1 MISGLISKF
10 YNFQKI
16 NNNQF
21 LMGIGVQAIGL
32 YDVLLK
38 KKQFKDCR
46 SVLEMGS
53 QDIYE
58 PDQKLAKQLIK
69 KICNVHHDGVLK
81 AKSFYK
87 AIGFEEYAC
96 VDADGNNDSLLFDLN
111 LIIKDEYNFNKKF
124 DLVTNFGTSE
134 HLINQKNFFENVHN
148 LTNQNGYILHMLP
161 FEGYIN
167 HGYFNYQPA
176 FFYDMATAN
185 NYEIV
190 GFWYYSERFSLN
202 FFHYKGRHYIPLNY
216 DNKLIDFLDDLV
228 RKGKFFMTPKGNQS
242 SLAILYKKLNSDKFR
257 LPFDNQFLI
266 QSNLKGYSK
275 NTTEK
280 NISNKFSIDHKKQIE
295 EILGDSYWKNKLKKF
310 LFTKEYRKFFFRK
323 VFFEKGY
330 KKLLISR
337 IVRFFKLFI
346 K

>member
-46 SVLEMGS
+46 SVIEMGS

-81 AKSFYK
+81 AKSFYE

-134 HLINQKNFFENVHN
+134 HLINQK
-148 LTNQNGYILHMLP
+148 I
-161 FEGYIN
+161 
-167 HGYFNYQPA
+167 
-176 FFYDMATAN
+176 
-185 NYEIV
+185 
-190 GFWYYSERFSLN
+190 
-202 FFHYKGRHYIPLNY
+202 
-216 DNKLIDFLDDLV
+216 FL
-228 RKGKFFMTPKGNQS
+228 KMF
-242 SLAILYKKLNSDKFR
+242 
-257 LPFDNQFLI
+257 
-266 QSNLKGYSK
+266 
-275 NTTEK
+275 TT
-280 NISNKFSIDHKKQIE
+280 
-295 EILGDSYWKNKLKKF
+295 
-310 LFTKEYRKFFFRK
+310 
-323 VFFEKGY
+323 
-330 KKLLISR
+330 
-337 IVRFFKLFI
+337 
-346 K
+346 